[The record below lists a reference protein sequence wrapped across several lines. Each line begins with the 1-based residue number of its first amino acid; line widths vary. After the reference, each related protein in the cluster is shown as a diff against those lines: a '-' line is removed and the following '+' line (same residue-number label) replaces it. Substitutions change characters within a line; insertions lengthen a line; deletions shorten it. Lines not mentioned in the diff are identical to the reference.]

1 MYDPNSQTFLVDRLF
16 NKPKLDIHFQTRL
29 AANLSVIRNNFLRL
43 YGQREDLNDQIGK
56 LVDVLSK
63 AYSDRDKALKKSD
76 LERERQPDWFVSE
89 QIAGMM
95 FYVDRFCG
103 DLPTLRQKLDYF
115 EELGINLLH
124 VMPVLESPAGKSDGG
139 YAVSNY
145 RKVDSRYGAMSDV
158 NGLAKDLHRKGM
170 YLMMD
175 MVVNHTSEEH
185 EWAKKAKAGDRQ
197 YQDYFYCY
205 EDRNIPDQFEWS
217 LPQVFPETA
226 PGNFTYNEEMGKW
239 VMTVFNNYQWDL
251 NYTNPTVLIEMIDV
265 ILFLANQG
273 IDVIRLDALAFM
285 WKRIGTDS
293 QNLDEAH
300 ILVQTMKACTQIVA
314 PGTIFLA
321 EAIVAPHQ
329 IVRYFGQTQTV
340 SNECDIAY
348 NATLMTLL
356 WDSVATKSNKLISVS
371 LDQIPRKPRGTT
383 WLNYVRCHDDIG
395 LGYEDGHA
403 QMAGYDAWSH
413 RGFLTNFL
421 TGRIDWSFAR
431 GLPFMEDKSNGTA
444 RISGSLASLVGLER
458 ALHEN
463 DKAAQ
468 ELAIKRII
476 LLHSIIISFG
486 GIPLLYAGD
495 ELATLN
501 DYAYQQNEEH
511 KHDNRWVHR
520 PRMDWKRADL
530 RKKKG
535 TVEHQVFQSL
545 SQLLKIRKDSPEFAD
560 NDNCHLINCHNEH
573 LFGYVRVSDNERT
586 FAVANLNDHPESL
599 YLDLMINLG
608 FDMRAGV
615 RDKVRNTALDFSNYE
630 LRLEPYEFYWITQ
643 Q

>member
-1 MYDPNSQTFLVDRLF
+1 M
-16 NKPKLDIHFQTRL
+16 
-29 AANLSVIRNNFLRL
+29 
-43 YGQREDLNDQIGK
+43 
-56 LVDVLSK
+56 
-63 AYSDRDKALKKSD
+63 
-76 LERERQPDWFVSE
+76 
-89 QIAGMM
+89 
-95 FYVDRFCG
+95 
-103 DLPTLRQKLDYF
+103 
-115 EELGINLLH
+115 
-124 VMPVLESPAGKSDGG
+124 
-139 YAVSNY
+139 
-145 RKVDSRYGAMSDV
+145 
-158 NGLAKDLHRKGM
+158 
-170 YLMMD
+170 
-175 MVVNHTSEEH
+175 
-185 EWAKKAKAGDRQ
+185 
-197 YQDYFYCY
+197 
-205 EDRNIPDQFEWS
+205 
-217 LPQVFPETA
+217 PQVFPETA
-226 PGNFTYNEEMGKW
+226 PGNFTYNEEMGRW

-251 NYTNPTVLIEMIDV
+251 NYTNPEVLIEMIDV

-293 QNLDEAH
+293 QNLEEAH
-300 ILVQTMKACTQIVA
+300 ILVQTMKACAQIVT

-321 EAIVAPHQ
+321 EAIVAPHE
-329 IVRYFGQTQTV
+329 IVRYFGHTRTV

-356 WDSVATKSNKLISVS
+356 WDTVATKSNKLISVS
-371 LDQIPRKPRGTT
+371 LDHIPRKPRGTT

-395 LGYEDGHA
+395 LGYEDHHA
-403 QMAGYDAWSH
+403 QMAGYDGWTH

-458 ALHEN
+458 AIYEN
-463 DKAAQ
+463 NDVARD
-468 ELAIKRII
+468 LAIKRII
-476 LLHSIIISFG
+476 MLHSIIISFG

-501 DYAYQQNEEH
+501 DYTFREH
-511 KHDNRWVHR
+511 AAHKDDNRWVHR
-520 PRMDWKRADL
+520 PKMDWKRAEQ
-530 RKKKG
+530 RNKQG
-535 TVEHQVFQSL
+535 TVEHTVFQSL
-545 SQLLKIRKDSPEFAD
+545 KQLLEVRRSSPEFAD

-573 LFGYVRVSDNERT
+573 LFGYMRLSDKEKT
-586 FAVANLNDHPESL
+586 FAVANLNDHPETV

-615 RDKVRNTALDFSNYE
+615 RDKVSNKVIDFSNYE

>member
-1 MYDPNSQTFLVDRLF
+1 MYDPKSQAYLVDHLF
-16 NKPKLDIHFQTRL
+16 NKPKLDVHFQTRL

-43 YGQREDLNDQIGK
+43 YGQREDLDDQISR
-56 LVDVLSK
+56 LVDVMSK

-76 LERERQPDWFVSE
+76 LERERQPDWFVNE

-103 DLPTLRQKLDYF
+103 DLPTLRQKLGYF
-115 EELGINLLH
+115 EELGISLLH

-145 RKVDSRYGAMSDV
+145 RKVDSRYGSMADV
-158 NGLAKDLHRKGM
+158 NGLAQDLHKKGM

-185 EWAKKAKAGDRQ
+185 EWAKKAKGGDSQ
-197 YQDYFYCY
+197 YQNYFYCY
-205 EDRNIPDQFEWS
+205 EDRNVPDQFERS
-217 LPQVFPETA
+217 LPEVFPETA
-226 PGNFTYNEEMGKW
+226 PGNFTYNEEMQRW

-251 NYTNPTVLIEMIDV
+251 NYTNPAVLIEMIDV

-293 QNLDEAH
+293 QNLEEAH
-300 ILVQTMKACTQIVA
+300 IIVQTMKACAQIVV

-321 EAIVAPHQ
+321 EAIVAPHE
-329 IVRYFGQTQTV
+329 IVRYFGQTHTV

-348 NATLMTLL
+348 NASLMTLL
-356 WDSVATKSNKLISVS
+356 WNSVATKSNKLISMS

-395 LGYEDGHA
+395 LGYEDHHA
-403 QMAGYDAWSH
+403 QMAGYDAWTH

-421 TGRIDWSFAR
+421 TGRIDWSFSR

-458 ALHEN
+458 ALQEN
-463 DKAAQ
+463 DTAAQ
-468 ELAIKRII
+468 EMAIKRII
-476 LLHSIIISFG
+476 MLHSIIISFG

-501 DYAYQQNEEH
+501 DYTFQQEEDH
-511 KHDNRWVHR
+511 KNDNRWVHR
-520 PRMDWKRADL
+520 PKMDWERAEL

-545 SQLLKIRKDSPEFAD
+545 KQLLEIRRKSPEFAD
-560 NDNCHLINCHNEH
+560 NDNCHLINCNNEH
-573 LFGYVRVSDNERT
+573 LFGYVRVSDNEKT
-586 FAVANLNDHPESL
+586 FAVVNLNDHPEPL

-615 RDKVRNTALDFSNYE
+615 RDKVRNTTIDFSNYE